1 MRWIRVSLILFLSSP
16 LWAQHTTVTAT
27 VVDPNGTPYV
37 NCSGS
42 ANFIG
47 QNNTPGAGPYTLG
60 GGSFQTVVPIF
71 CDSFGAFTV
80 SLASNNVVTPTP
92 SQWRFTITSAT
103 GYVPGNTYSFN
114 TLITI
119 TGLTQDVSASL
130 QAAAAVLPTGGG
142 GPSNVRWNALQAPQA
157 NLSLNTSLFTTTF
170 TAGDFGVAP
179 VPGIWNITDFSVS
192 STDTSTNF
200 HVGTAN
206 NSFHQPFLVDLTTGG
221 QAFAQF
227 QVCNLGTGHVGITVI
242 GNTLP
247 CLPSGSYPGLPGNT
261 GVTGVAKLTVDDNS
275 GQHTSIRAF
284 QNNIVG
290 TGGTLADIVQVNTA
304 ATYAPGTLT
313 FNMQTWCTGATQY
326 VAGSSFGNGTC
337 GGSFPGTVL
346 GFIRGDGTA
355 SFVNYI
361 GPVFGVSFSVPPS
374 SATGYVCVLISQTA
388 CTWQAQ
394 SGGGGGGTG
403 TQYQSAAFSATNVI
417 TGFGPGLPGQVAV
430 SRGNTNVPIYASAGV
445 AGGNGG
451 TGIVST
457 NTYTI
462 KCDDPTTGTLDR
474 VTSILFT
481 FSGTVTA
488 TLPAPSVSGCGTNF
502 TIKIGAS
509 TGTTVNLTSAA
520 TLVTLDGVSVGSS
533 LSLTVGQ
540 YASINSPDNT
550 VYHVWK
556 TYGIGPNLIVTG
568 TLDGKAPVTVTTGS
582 TASLGGS
589 FSSGYTFNQ
598 EATAATAITYT
609 LPTAAAGKQ
618 YCVSN
623 SYNGS
628 AATTGTLKVQTSASG
643 QFVIDASGTLS
654 ASGGYVISSGVAA
667 DAACFV
673 GVDATH
679 WQQYTNRGSWTTH

>member
-206 NSFHQPFLVDLTTGG
+206 NSFHQPFLVDITTG
-221 QAFAQF
+221 AQTF
-227 QVCNLGTGHVGITVI
+227 SQLAVYELGTGHVGMTVI
-242 GNTLP
+242 GNILP
-247 CLPSGSYPGLPGNT
+247 PFPSGSYPGLPGNT

-275 GQHTSIRAF
+275 AQHTSIRAF

-361 GPVFGVSFSVPPS
+361 GPVFGVSFSVPPT
-374 SATGYVCVLISQTA
+374 SAAGFVCTLTSQTA

-394 SGGGGGGTG
+394 SGSGGGGTG
-403 TQYQSAAFSATNVI
+403 TLYQSAAFSAPNVI

-582 TASLGGS
+582 TASLGGT

-598 EATAATAITYT
+598 EATASTAVTYT
-609 LPTAAAGKQ
+609 LPTAAAGRQ

-628 AATTGTLKVQTSASG
+628 TATTGALTIQTSASG
-643 QFVIDASGTLS
+643 QFVIFTDGTLS
-654 ASGGYVISSGVAA
+654 ATGGFVSSSGAGG
-667 DAACFV
+667 DAACVV
-673 GVDATH
+673 GVDSTH
-679 WQQYTNRGSWTTH
+679 WALYVNRGIWAKH